1 MIPSLDPVELMRDA
15 WRRSRILRVAAIV
28 ALISTGLLAFLAFR
42 GRVHPEVALVI
53 ALFDLGVWY
62 FALATAAAFREF
74 GRWSRTPGARRV
86 EEAAGLLALLTIGTS
101 QGLFL
106 IMVLR
111 LAAGSSG

>member
-1 MIPSLDPVELMRDA
+1 MIPTLDPVDLFRDA

-28 ALISTGLLAFLAFR
+28 ALLSVSFLLYLALR
-42 GRVHPEVALVI
+42 GRVHPEVALLI
-53 ALFDLGVWY
+53 AVFDLGVWY
-62 FALATAAAFREF
+62 FALATASAFREYR
-74 GRWSRTPGARRV
+74 RWARGPGARQL

-111 LAAGSSG
+111 LAAGSS